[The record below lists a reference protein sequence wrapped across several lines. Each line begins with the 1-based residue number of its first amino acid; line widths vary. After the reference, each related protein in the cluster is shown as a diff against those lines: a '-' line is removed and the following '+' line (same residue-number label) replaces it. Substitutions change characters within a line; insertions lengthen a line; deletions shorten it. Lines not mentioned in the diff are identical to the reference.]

1 METLAL
7 FCAPKHKQMIYLQSD
22 VNELG
27 RKEAVRIARATLKWC
42 ERTLGVNRRKKW
54 KLKCYIRKA
63 DEDDDTCGEYDCWDN
78 EIYIYWNNCETVREL
93 VQTCIHEWTHQN
105 QPILTKYYKYPGT
118 YSRNPYERAAR
129 YAEVKWGPIVW
140 KEIKQTINKPVN
152 K

>member
-78 EIYIYWNNCETVREL
+78 EIYIYWNNL
-93 VQTCIHEWTHQN
+93 MI
-105 QPILTKYYKYPGT
+105 YF
-118 YSRNPYERAAR
+118 
-129 YAEVKWGPIVW
+129 EVSSGLCLKL
-140 KEIKQTINKPVN
+140 IK
-152 K
+152 